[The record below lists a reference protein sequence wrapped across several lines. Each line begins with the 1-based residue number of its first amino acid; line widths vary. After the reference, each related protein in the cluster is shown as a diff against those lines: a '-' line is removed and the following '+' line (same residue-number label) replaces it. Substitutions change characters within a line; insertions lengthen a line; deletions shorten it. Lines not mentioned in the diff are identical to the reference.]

1 MKEIKITP
9 PEGYEIDKEAS
20 TFDCIKFKLKPV
32 EKKNLTWEEIQKKN
46 VGKTQYFTTSVG
58 DIEKFE
64 LGYDIEY
71 STIHIPTERIAEKIR
86 ALCQLYIIA
95 EYYNEGWEPDWDDE
109 DQAKHC
115 PLWSSDLNNIEYD
128 YWYIHSGFFP
138 VFKSAEILKAAY
150 EANREIF
157 ETALKP

>member
-9 PEGYEIDKEAS
+9 PDGYEIDKEAS
-20 TFDCIKFKLKPV
+20 TFDCIKFKPV
-32 EKKNLTWEEIQKKN
+32 EKRNLTWEEIQEKN
-46 VGKTQYFTTSVG
+46 KGKMQYCITSNGSISSFVFDVGLNLSRSHV
-58 DIEKFE
+58 
-64 LGYDIEY
+64 
-71 STIHIPTERIAEKIR
+71 PTERIAEKIR

-95 EYYNEGWEPDWDDE
+95 EYYNEGWEPDWNDE

>member
-20 TFDCIKFKLKPV
+20 TFDCIKFKPV
-32 EKKNLTWEEIQKKN
+32 KKKNLTWEEIQEKN
-46 VGKTQYFTTSVG
+46 KGKTQYCINSNG
-58 DIEKFE
+58 DIASFV
-64 LGYDIEY
+64 YDIGLNL
-71 STIHIPTERIAEKIR
+71 SRSHVPTERIAEKIR

-95 EYYNEGWEPDWDDE
+95 EWYNEGWEPDWNLDTE
-109 DQAKHC
+109 RKCC
-115 PLWSSDLNNIEYD
+115 PIWNNNSNKIDFGYWFTSSG
-128 YWYIHSGFFP
+128 SFP
-138 VFKSAEILKAAY
+138 LFKSAETLKAAY